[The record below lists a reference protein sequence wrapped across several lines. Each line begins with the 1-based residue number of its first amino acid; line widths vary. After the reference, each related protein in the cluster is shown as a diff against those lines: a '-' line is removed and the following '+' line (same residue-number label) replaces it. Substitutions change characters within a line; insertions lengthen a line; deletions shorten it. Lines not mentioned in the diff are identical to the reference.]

1 MPQGDFQLKAM
12 PVATLEEFPSYEC
25 AEPHGQNAEQ
35 TIHIMVTLQ
44 IKAGQVEAHLR
55 AGGARVAAGEARV
68 GTPQARTASAEA
80 RVVPAEGL
88 HG

>member
-1 MPQGDFQLKAM
+1 M
-12 PVATLEEFPSYEC
+12 PVATLEAFPLHEC
-25 AEPHGQNAEQ
+25 AEPHRQIPDQ

-44 IKAGQVEAHLR
+44 IKSGQFEAHLR
-55 AGGARVAAGEARV
+55 AGGAGVAAGEARV
-68 GTPQARTASAEA
+68 GTPQAGTATAEA